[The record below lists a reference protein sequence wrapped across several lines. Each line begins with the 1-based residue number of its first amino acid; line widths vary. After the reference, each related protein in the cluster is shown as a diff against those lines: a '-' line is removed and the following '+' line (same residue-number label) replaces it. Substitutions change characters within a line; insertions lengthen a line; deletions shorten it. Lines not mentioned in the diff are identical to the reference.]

1 MLEAFAGVASALW
14 TFPSA
19 SMTNTTPPSPAL
31 DPVPDATALPKKKAK
46 PGESW
51 KGQETQVLP
60 QNRLPIVFFGFMACV
75 FLAAMDQTIVA
86 TALPT
91 IVEDLGDGN
100 NYSWVGSSYLLAAAT
115 LSPLYGKLS
124 DLIGRKP
131 ILYSS
136 ILIFLIG
143 SALCG
148 AAQNLTWLII
158 CRAVQ
163 GIGGGGIMQLV
174 NITISDIVPLQERGK
189 YGGFIGST
197 WGIASVV
204 GPLLGGVFT
213 DHVSWRWCFWINL
226 PTGGVAALI
235 LFFFLNLNPRPGR
248 TLREHAREF
257 DFMGLGL
264 IVAGVV
270 CLLIGFNFSEA
281 SWQAPKTIV
290 LIVLGGVLLVCAG
303 IFEVYTK
310 RSPILPPRLFQTRTT
325 GIILISTFL
334 HALSFFVGAYYLPVY
349 FQILGSSATGAG
361 VRMLP
366 FSLGSSL
373 TSATMGYIVSRTGE
387 YRVVIWVS
395 WAVFTLGYGLMIM
408 LDSYSN
414 TAEKVLYPLI
424 AALGLGTMFQVPM
437 IALQA
442 AMPLKDMATSTA
454 AYGFIR
460 TLGGTVGVSV
470 GQVVFSSTLS
480 KRLAKIPNAE
490 GSLPTGSL
498 SESVRQLK
506 NIANVQLRAEIIQ
519 AYARSISSIWL
530 VHTPICG
537 VGLLLAFGIR
547 KYSLKR
553 ATVKGASQGEKGSKK
568 DEDEDLDAEKG
579 EHVAMNNDP
588 LGHSHYGIDIEP
600 IDVEEDG
607 TVREEASRR
616 SSKEIV

>member
-1 MLEAFAGVASALW
+1 
-14 TFPSA
+14 
-19 SMTNTTPPSPAL
+19 MTNTTPPSPAL

-51 KGQETQVLP
+51 KAQETQVLP

-281 SWQAPKTIV
+281 SWRAPKTIV

-310 RSPILPPRLFQTRTT
+310 RSPILPPRLFQASLQIEGRKRR
-325 GIILISTFL
+325 FL

-424 AALGLGTMFQVPM
+424 AAMGLGTMFQVPM

-470 GQVVFSSTLS
+470 GQVVFSSTLT

-547 KYSLKR
+547 RYSLKR
-553 ATVKGASQGEKGSKK
+553 ATIKGASQGEKK
-568 DEDEDLDAEKG
+568 DEDEDEDEDAEKG
-579 EHVAMNNDP
+579 EHVAMNNDA
-588 LGHSHYGIDIEP
+588 LGHSHYGIDTEP

>member
-1 MLEAFAGVASALW
+1 
-14 TFPSA
+14 
-19 SMTNTTPPSPAL
+19 MTNTTPPSPAL

-91 IVEDLGDGN
+91 IVEELGDGN
-100 NYSWVGSSYLLAAAT
+100 NYSWVGSAYLLAAAT

-235 LFFFLNLNPRPGR
+235 LFFFLNLNPHPGR

-281 SWQAPKTIV
+281 SCEWISVFVAGQAPKTIV

-310 RSPILPPRLFQTRTT
+310 RSPIIPPRLFQTRTT
-325 GIILISTFL
+325 AIILVSTFL
-334 HALSFFVGAYYLPVY
+334 HALSFFLPVY

-373 TSATMGYIVSRTGE
+373 TSATMGYVVSRTGE
-387 YRVVIWVS
+387 YRLVIWIS

-414 TAEKVLYPLI
+414 TAEKVLYPFI
-424 AALGLGTMFQVPM
+424 AAVGLGTMFQVPM

-460 TLGGTVGVSV
+460 LVCSHTLT
-470 GQVVFSSTLS
+470 

-498 SESVRQLK
+498 SESVRHLK
-506 NIANVQLRAEIIQ
+506 NIADVQLRADIIQ

-547 KYSLKR
+547 RYSLKR
-553 ATVKGASQGEKGSKK
+553 ATVRGAPQGEKGSQK
-568 DEDEDLDAEKG
+568 DGDLDAEKG
-579 EHVAMNNDP
+579 ENVAMNNDT
-588 LGHSHYGIDIEP
+588 LSHGSHHDIDIEP
-600 IDVEEDG
+600 IDVEEEG

>member
-1 MLEAFAGVASALW
+1 MS
-14 TFPSA
+14 
-19 SMTNTTPPSPAL
+19 TTPPSPAL

-100 NYSWVGSSYLLAAAT
+100 NYSWVGSAYLLAAAT

-163 GIGGGGIMQLV
+163 GVGGGGIMQLV

-235 LFFFLNLNPRPGR
+235 LFFFLNLNPHPGR
-248 TLREHAREF
+248 SLREHAREF

-290 LIVLGGVLLVCAG
+290 LIALGGVLLLCAG

-310 RSPILPPRLFQTRTT
+310 RSPILPPRLFQAR
-325 GIILISTFL
+325 IILVSTFL
-334 HALSFFVGAYYLPVY
+334 HALAFFVGAYYLPVY

-387 YRVVIWVS
+387 YRLVIWVS

-424 AALGLGTMFQVPM
+424 AAMGLGTMFQVPM

-470 GQVVFSSTLS
+470 GQVVFSSTLT

-506 NIANVQLRAEIIQ
+506 NIADVQLRADIIQ

-547 KYSLKR
+547 RYSLKR
-553 ATVKGASQGEKGSKK
+553 ATVKGASQGEKESKK
-568 DEDEDLDAEKG
+568 GEDLDAEKG
-579 EHVAMNNDP
+579 ENVAMNNDT
-588 LGHSHYGIDIEP
+588 LSHLHHGIDVEP
-600 IDVEEDG
+600 IDAEEEG